1 MSELW
6 SSFSLPAA
14 NRPVKGYPTLHLVEQ
29 LCLALNDEFRT
40 YLPVILPCCI
50 QVLSD
55 AERCSDYTYVHGIL
69 HTLEVFVVAIINRNL
84 SFPETADGFHD
95 IKHGTGDE
103 ILKKTEQ
110 FKFFDRAS
118 IIRNTDSSNSCALF
132 IGYVIDS
139 CIIFG
144 ELQWI
149 FSSRDLLV
157 IGQWFDVVDLL
168 GFGMS

>member
-1 MSELW
+1 MDSRDDED
-6 SSFSLPAA
+6 
-14 NRPVKGYPTLHLVEQ
+14 RRGKPTGDLIPILLVPDGLKEYITWKLGTLVSVVRQHIRISIEQ

-55 AERCSDYTYVHGIL
+55 AERCSDYTYVHDIL
-69 HTLEVFVVAIINRNL
+69 HTLEVFVVVIINRNL
-84 SFPETADGFHD
+84 SFPETADDFHD

-103 ILKKTEQ
+103 ILKKTEK
-110 FKFFDRAS
+110 FKFFDRAT

-139 CIIFG
+139 CIIRF
-144 ELQWI
+144 L
-149 FSSRDLLV
+149 
-157 IGQWFDVVDLL
+157 
-168 GFGMS
+168 